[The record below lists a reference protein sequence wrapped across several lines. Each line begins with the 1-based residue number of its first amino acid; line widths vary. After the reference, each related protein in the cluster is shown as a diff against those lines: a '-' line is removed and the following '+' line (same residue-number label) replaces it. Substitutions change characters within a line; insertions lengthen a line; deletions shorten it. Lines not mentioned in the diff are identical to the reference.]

1 MSNSDT
7 IDPSRE
13 PLSLGEVAFA
23 LAPYGVTL
31 SDAQLAAIAR
41 YVQILLAW
49 NKSINLT
56 AIEDPTEV
64 VARHFGESIF
74 ANSVIPVQFGRLAD
88 VGTGAGFPGMA
99 LKIAFPDLHVTLI
112 EPNHKKCAFLAEA
125 KLSLGLTGV
134 EIVKERYE
142 DVIGAAKPFDFLC
155 SRALGNY
162 RQFLRWAR
170 PATKTDGSVILWLGT
185 GDSIVISRTNGW
197 TWRVPVPIPESRR
210 RVILVGRP
218 NS

>member
-7 IDPSRE
+7 KDPSQE
-13 PLSLGEVAFA
+13 PLSLGEVASA
-23 LAPYGVTL
+23 LAPYGVSL

-56 AIEDPTEV
+56 AIEDQTEV
-64 VARHFGESIF
+64 FARHFGESFF
-74 ANSVIPVQFGRLAD
+74 ANSVISMQFGRLAD
-88 VGTGAGFPGMA
+88 VGTGAGFPGIA

-112 EPNHKKCAFLAEA
+112 EPNHKKCAFLTEV

-142 DVIGAAKPFDFLC
+142 DVIGAAKSFDFVC

-170 PATKTDGSVILWLGT
+170 SATNTDGSVILWLGT
-185 GDSIVISRTNGW
+185 EDSIVITRTNGW
-197 TWRVPVPIPESRR
+197 IWGVPVPIPESRR